1 MTPIKLLRCP
11 PYSGDCMGVNINAS
25 LQKNKLYR
33 RFPVGTR
40 RKSVGFIQHNLNCLF
55 VFMLLFGSLFDAG
68 RESRRCG
75 ICCVFALAAV
85 WQAKRAMRRTI
96 RPSEKADSAFFRRPL
111 P

>member
-33 RFPVGTR
+33 RFSAGMR
-40 RKSVGFIQHNLNCLF
+40 RKSVGFIQHNPNCLF

-85 WQAKRAMRRTI
+85 WQAKRGDV
-96 RPSEKADSAFFRRPL
+96 PHNQAD
-111 P
+111 